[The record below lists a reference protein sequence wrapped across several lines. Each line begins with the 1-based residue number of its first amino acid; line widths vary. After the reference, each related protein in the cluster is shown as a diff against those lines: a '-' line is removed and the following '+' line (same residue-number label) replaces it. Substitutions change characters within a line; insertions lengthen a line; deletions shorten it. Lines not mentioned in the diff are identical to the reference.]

1 VCGPIL
7 SFFLVRLGLFDIFAN
22 NAGALKWLLVLLSC
36 MVWFVVDYGACGRA
50 LQLEAP
56 SLSPAAAPVV
66 AVDDLPL
73 PTNAHGLKHLPAPI
87 PSRANF
93 TKGRGELQPPVS
105 GFKNIAPMHPI
116 ADAIPSA
123 LAQPPLSPYVSGK
136 KRKKITFLMK
146 ETPF

>member
-1 VCGPIL
+1 M
-7 SFFLVRLGLFDIFAN
+7 FDIFAN
-22 NAGALKWLLVLLSC
+22 NAGGLKWWLVLLSC
-36 MVWFVVDYGACGRA
+36 MVWFVVDYGVCGRA
-50 LQLEAP
+50 LQLEAPP

-136 KRKKITFLMK
+136 KRRGKKIHF
-146 ETPF
+146 